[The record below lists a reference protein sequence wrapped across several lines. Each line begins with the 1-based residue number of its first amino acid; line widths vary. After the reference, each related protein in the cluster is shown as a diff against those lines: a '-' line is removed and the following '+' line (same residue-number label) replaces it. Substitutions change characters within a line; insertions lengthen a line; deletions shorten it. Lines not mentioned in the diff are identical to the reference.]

1 LCLLQ
6 ERFSSLSDLL
16 GEFLLAGQSE
26 LGLAGQYLVMQISER
41 VVSDGFVLLR
51 AKDQSQGWV
60 LIGQRPVLAGVVQ
73 IEIHPSGIGMRE
85 FSDLQIDNDQ
95 TAQASMKEQQVD
107 AIPLVADALRYE
119 FKVSL
124 VEKTG
129 LRGCHKLN
137 AILFGKTVVGTIT
150 VVFAAEIEAVRRP
163 SIIEGE
169 GNEVRL
175 VESLVLKP
183 WKVWKH
189 RNCQSIVHE
198 SESTCPL
205 SRRSTS
211 AARNSGL

>member
-1 LCLLQ
+1 
-6 ERFSSLSDLL
+6 
-16 GEFLLAGQSE
+16 
-26 LGLAGQYLVMQISER
+26 
-41 VVSDGFVLLR
+41 
-51 AKDQSQGWV
+51 
-60 LIGQRPVLAGVVQ
+60 
-73 IEIHPSGIGMRE
+73 
-85 FSDLQIDNDQ
+85 
-95 TAQASMKEQQVD
+95 MKEQQVD

-124 VEKTG
+124 VEKNG
-129 LRGCHKLN
+129 LLGCHKSN

-211 AARNSGL
+211 AVRNSGL